1 LRIAGTAERADD
13 HSGFFPEIIHPSRRG
28 TTMKLSAR
36 YLLAALV
43 LAAAACAAPTGPDTS
58 AATAD
63 ASLDG
68 GTAPSD
74 TTANRGPNL
83 FGSGN

>member
-1 LRIAGTAERADD
+1 
-13 HSGFFPEIIHPSRRG
+13 
-28 TTMKLSAR
+28 MKLSAR

-43 LAAAACAAPTGPDTS
+43 LAVAACAAPTTPDTS
-58 AATAD
+58 AAPAD

-68 GTAPSD
+68 SFTVSSD
-74 TTANRGPNL
+74 TTTQRGPNL

>member
-1 LRIAGTAERADD
+1 
-13 HSGFFPEIIHPSRRG
+13 
-28 TTMKLSAR
+28 MKRSAR

-43 LAAAACAAPTGPDTS
+43 LTAAACAAPTGPDTS
-58 AATAD
+58 SAAD

-68 GTAPSD
+68 SSTASD
-74 TTANRGPNL
+74 TTQRGPNL

>member
-1 LRIAGTAERADD
+1 
-13 HSGFFPEIIHPSRRG
+13 
-28 TTMKLSAR
+28 MKLSAR

-43 LAAAACAAPTGPDTS
+43 LAAAACSAPTGPDTS

-68 GTAPSD
+68 SSTAAGD
-74 TTANRGPNL
+74 TTQRGPNT